1 MISIIIPN
9 YNNERLVG
17 KCIRSIL
24 NQTYT
29 DVEIIAVDDDSSD
42 NSLQVLRKYEAEDK
56 RVRVIALEKNGGVEK
71 ARLAGIKEA
80 KGDFICFVDSD
91 DYLPKKA
98 IELLFKKQNATD
110 ADVVEGGFARV
121 FDSFGIK
128 KKFTPPTEQIIC
140 QPELFDKYFISF
152 FGVNILNVSLCGKL
166 YRRNLF
172 SDFEAIKPLGLGMGE
187 DLMLNM
193 RIFPNIKKYAI
204 ISDCVY
210 YYRWGGITSGF
221 NRHLYPSIKAE
232 YYIKLKTIER
242 YDYKKALRFTKIEMC
257 NVFNTQME
265 QLVGYNKTLNEIQKF
280 FNDEVESGF
289 VDQIT
294 DGITCRGGY
303 FPYLKQPDFNG
314 YIDYLKCEKHKKM
327 KKSLLIRLLRIIF
340 KVIS

>member
-121 FDSFGIK
+121 FDSFGIIN
-128 KKFTPPTEQIIC
+128 KFTPQQKKNHLPTGT
-140 QPELFDKYFISF
+140 F
-152 FGVNILNVSLCGKL
+152 
-166 YRRNLF
+166 
-172 SDFEAIKPLGLGMGE
+172 
-187 DLMLNM
+187 
-193 RIFPNIKKYAI
+193 
-204 ISDCVY
+204 
-210 YYRWGGITSGF
+210 
-221 NRHLYPSIKAE
+221 
-232 YYIKLKTIER
+232 
-242 YDYKKALRFTKIEMC
+242 
-257 NVFNTQME
+257 
-265 QLVGYNKTLNEIQKF
+265 
-280 FNDEVESGF
+280 
-289 VDQIT
+289 
-294 DGITCRGGY
+294 
-303 FPYLKQPDFNG
+303 
-314 YIDYLKCEKHKKM
+314 
-327 KKSLLIRLLRIIF
+327 
-340 KVIS
+340 